1 MKEFVES
8 LLILVGCFF
17 CLGAALGTYRFPDFF
32 TRMHAAGKVS
42 CFGIGFL
49 LLALIVKEPS
59 LPVVTKSILCLYFV
73 FLTAPISAH
82 VLMRVAYRRGVH
94 RTSKTKVD
102 EYKNAQ

>member
-1 MKEFVES
+1 VKEVFEA
-8 LLILVGCFF
+8 LLILIACFF
-17 CLGAALGTYRFPDFF
+17 CLGAALGAYRFPDFF

-59 LPVVTKSILCLYFV
+59 LPVVVKSILCLYFV

-82 VLMRVAYRRGVH
+82 VLMKVAYRRGVH
-94 RTSKTKVD
+94 RTPRMKVD